1 MSRDNKFVR
10 SLIQS
15 SLQGNSS
22 SLEQLYNMNLP
33 KIYTLTLRLTANAET
48 ADKLTQDV
56 LVEAWKQLG
65 YLRDDA
71 TFTSWISSITVYQCL
86 KYLRENENPK
96 HLDVAHLPSKDH
108 LEKTILDL
116 PKNERIS
123 FILHYFEKYSVDE
136 VADLLAIRNNEAQI
150 FLEEG
155 ERMVTAKNP
164 DITSKENLAENI
176 KRIKVDLIPKTS
188 LIKQALTSIYRIKSE
203 EEFKENYISEHS
215 EEDKVK
221 DKQEAEDQEKEKKG
235 FGGLFKKFLPK
246 KK

>member
-33 KIYTLTLRLTANAET
+33 KIYTLILRLTANAET

-123 FILHYFEKYSVDE
+123 FILHYFEKYSIDE
-136 VADLLAIRNNEAQI
+136 VADLLAVRNNEAQI

-155 ERMVTAKNP
+155 ERIVAAKTP
-164 DITSKENLAENI
+164 EIPSKENLAENI
-176 KRIKVDLIPKTS
+176 KRIKVDITPKGN

-203 EEFKENYISEHS
+203 DEFKENFISEQN
-215 EEDKVK
+215 EEEKTK
-221 DKQEAEDQEKEKKG
+221 DEKDAKDEEKGKKG
-235 FGGLFKKFLPK
+235 FGGLLKKFLPK
-246 KK
+246 RK